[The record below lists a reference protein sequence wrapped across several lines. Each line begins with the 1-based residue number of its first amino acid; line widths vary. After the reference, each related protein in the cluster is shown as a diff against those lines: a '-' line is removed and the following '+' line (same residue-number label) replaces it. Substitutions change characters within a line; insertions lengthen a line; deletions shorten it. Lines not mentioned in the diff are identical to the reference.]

1 MSARKAAFIYDPK
14 VSQHV
19 LREGHV
25 MRPTRLRYAYEM
37 LEAYGAF
44 KESRLVAPRHATEE
58 ELLWFHSPDYV
69 RGVAAISRG
78 DSGATPERYN
88 FSELGDNPPYPGMYE
103 ASTLSAGGSLVAAE
117 LVAKGEV
124 DVAFNVAGGL
134 HHAAKGYASGFCIFN
149 DPVIA
154 IEYLRRRGLRAM
166 YIDIDCH
173 HGDGVQAAFY
183 DTNEIMTVSLHESG
197 RFLFPGTGEVDE
209 LGDGKGR
216 GFSVNVPLA
225 PFTTDEVYTWAFDQV
240 VPPLVAIFQPD
251 VLVTQL
257 GIDTHYDDPITHM
270 KLTVQGHG
278 GIVQALG
285 AMAKK
290 WVALGGGGYD
300 MAAVARGWTLD
311 YGIMMGVDLPDEV
324 PESYRAKYGI
334 ERLRDA
340 KPPVIQPAV
349 IEDSWR
355 FARQTV
361 DQVKSLI
368 FPLHGIPP
376 SCPFP
381 HKGGRDRQGPS
392 HG

>member
-1 MSARKAAFIYDPK
+1 
-14 VSQHV
+14 
-19 LREGHV
+19 
-25 MRPTRLRYAYEM
+25 
-37 LEAYGAF
+37 
-44 KESRLVAPRHATEE
+44 
-58 ELLWFHSPDYV
+58 
-69 RGVAAISRG
+69 
-78 DSGATPERYN
+78 
-88 FSELGDNPPYPGMYE
+88 
-103 ASTLSAGGSLVAAE
+103 
-117 LVAKGEV
+117 
-124 DVAFNVAGGL
+124 
-134 HHAAKGYASGFCIFN
+134 
-149 DPVIA
+149 
-154 IEYLRRRGLRAM
+154 
-166 YIDIDCH
+166 
-173 HGDGVQAAFY
+173 
-183 DTNEIMTVSLHESG
+183 
-197 RFLFPGTGEVDE
+197 
-209 LGDGKGR
+209 
-216 GFSVNVPLA
+216 
-225 PFTTDEVYTWAFDQV
+225 
-240 VPPLVAIFQPD
+240 
-251 VLVTQL
+251 
-257 GIDTHYDDPITHM
+257 
-270 KLTVQGHG
+270 
-278 GIVQALG
+278 
-285 AMAKK
+285 MAKK